1 MITSFHVMG
10 VRVAY
15 NNNILQVLFPHFHHG
30 ILKELNVMWV
40 VYLVIDATNVNPQYH
55 ILIFVSI

>member
-1 MITSFHVMG
+1 MIIPFHVMD

-15 NNNILQVLFPHFHHG
+15 NNNILQVLFRNFHHR
-30 ILKELNVMWV
+30 ILKELN